1 MAYSR
6 SWYLVADADRIRI
19 EISFD
24 GGQGLGALVPVPTA
38 EELERALASSADGTF
53 DFEAEDGHYTV
64 VLRRVVFVKRFL
76 REGRVGFGN
85 V

>member
-1 MAYSR
+1 
-6 SWYLVADADRIRI
+6 VPEPERIRI

-24 GGQGLGALVPVPTA
+24 GGQGLGALVSVATA
-38 EELERALASSADGTF
+38 EQLERSLASASDGTF
-53 DFEAEDGHYTV
+53 DFDAEDGHYTV
-64 VLRRVVFVKRFL
+64 MLRRVVFVKRFL

>member
-1 MAYSR
+1 MA
-6 SWYLVADADRIRI
+6 DGERIRI
-19 EISFD
+19 ELSFD
-24 GGQGLGALVPVPTA
+24 GGQGLGALVSVDIA
-38 EELERALASSADGTF
+38 EALERALASSADGTF

-85 V
+85 L

>member
-1 MAYSR
+1 MADVER
-6 SWYLVADADRIRI
+6 VRI

-24 GGQGLGALVPVPTA
+24 GGQALGALIPVASA
-38 EELERALASSADGTF
+38 EDLERALASSSDGTF

>member
-1 MAYSR
+1 MAESER
-6 SWYLVADADRIRI
+6 VRI

-24 GGQGLGALVPVPTA
+24 GGQGLGALVSTVTA
-38 EELERALASSADGTF
+38 EQLERSLASSSDGTF

-85 V
+85 I